1 MDMTTHPDRQPNEYD
16 IELLS
21 AYIDQQLSDAERAAL
36 EVRLEREPAL
46 RAQLDDLRATV
57 GLLRDLAPVRPPRS
71 FTLDAA
77 TVAPRRIWSFPWM
90 QLGSALVAATLLVVF
105 GFVLTREL
113 GRNSPATAPMAASAP
128 TAAPAAEKAP
138 AAARQ
143 AVEATAAPAAA
154 APMLAPANTPVAAA
168 EPTSAPAADSAAPAQ
183 ATPEVSLVAAPPAE
197 PTASP
202 APTDDLAQYNSAP
215 AAGSAPQAEAPQPTP
230 PPPGAAGIA
239 AATPGAPIATSGSSS
254 PGTTTLEQ
262 PTAPPAPAP
271 AASSPGG
278 VWLALGALLV
288 ILALGAWLRLRRR

>member
-168 EPTSAPAADSAAPAQ
+168 EPTSAPAADSAAPA
-183 ATPEVSLVAAPPAE
+183 